1 MALKSLFISFYMR
14 IQWFEI
20 HAFSNPLS
28 RRKIPIS
35 TQFFFR
41 IVFSGSESTKKFS
54 YPVDLTIK
62 KYRGSWGVSPFCV
75 TMTHRHNLSLSI
87 LVKTVTERTSVTDAF
102 NFQFLIKFLS
112 NFQNCYRSVTDSSVM
127 EFGNRYNFYF

>member
-1 MALKSLFISFYMR
+1 MIVRYLLYELFY
-14 IQWFEI
+14 
-20 HAFSNPLS
+20 S
-28 RRKIPIS
+28 RDCPILNYLRS
-35 TQFFFR
+35 GK
-41 IVFSGSESTKKFS
+41 GSELSHLK
-54 YPVDLTIK
+54 
-62 KYRGSWGVSPFCV
+62 FCV

-102 NFQFLIKFLS
+102 NFQFLIKFSS